1 MVKGKAKARTKYLI
15 RTIRK
20 NAVSFLAVSFIAAT
34 SISIFAGL
42 QSSAIAILKEAD
54 RYFVDNRLESLEI
67 SCANGITQEDID
79 TIAGWDGVDAVEGG
93 YSAMALMNDAREK
106 ITIQTRS
113 LCSDMNDPVVLEGTL
128 PSAPDEAAVEQVFA
142 EAQGIQIGDE
152 ILLEHDGNLVSDTF
166 RVTAIVN
173 EPFFCCAAIQDARGK
188 STEGLGA
195 ADYYIMLTRE
205 AFDSSYYSDCFTTAY
220 LKNDALDAFFY
231 FSDAYKEQEAALKE
245 QIEELGKERAEL
257 RYMFLKDDAQSAI
270 DRAESEINDS
280 ERELAD
286 GMAAI
291 EDTKKSLDMTLG
303 AIEAKLRA
311 MGLETDLDLAL
322 EQLGQYGNVALPLK
336 TSILEYQAASEQLQ
350 EKEDKLEDSVKELER
365 AKSELAES
373 RENAENI
380 QLKEWIVSV
389 RNDVGDIRGVETI
402 VDGIYG
408 LSYSMSI
415 IFLLVASVVC
425 HAAISRMIEDQRNLV
440 GAQKALG
447 FRPGEIL
454 KHYMLYSLI
463 CAVFG
468 IINGWICSVII
479 VEILVIHIFKK
490 LFLLGSIALAFAW
503 KEAFLAA
510 GVCLAI
516 FLSATY
522 AACAK
527 LVRLPSTTLLRGEV
541 LMRTKSFFFEKWK
554 GYKKLS
560 LYSRTMIKN
569 VLGDK
574 GRMMTTIMGVVG
586 CISLLVICFSL
597 KMGIE
602 KSSIVQFDKYFLY
615 ENRLVID
622 SSIVS
627 KEDFEHVLKEEG
639 ICYTVVQDKL
649 ENFRVNGGSWDNAHI
664 VATSDYEGLEDFM
677 VIEDIHTRKLAEL
690 PDDGVLV
697 SRKCAELFELSEGS
711 TVEFMDSE
719 GNPKAFHVVGVIEHY
734 LPYHLFVTTDS
745 YFESAMEE
753 KTDESVFL
761 LKGDIDG
768 LYEKV
773 RSMDGFLSL
782 KDNGEFEKSVDSI
795 NLVILICLV
804 LSAVMALLVLLNQI
818 VMHINRKSIELAVM
832 RINGYSVKETKAYI
846 YKDNVVLTVL
856 GLILGIALGILLSYV
871 VIRIIETGA
880 NRYVRTPNIL
890 ACLYAGG
897 VGALFALIVNLI
909 ALRKI
914 DHLNM
919 TNINGN

>member
-1 MVKGKAKARTKYLI
+1 
-15 RTIRK
+15 
-20 NAVSFLAVSFIAAT
+20 
-34 SISIFAGL
+34 
-42 QSSAIAILKEAD
+42 
-54 RYFVDNRLESLEI
+54 
-67 SCANGITQEDID
+67 
-79 TIAGWDGVDAVEGG
+79 
-93 YSAMALMNDAREK
+93 
-106 ITIQTRS
+106 
-113 LCSDMNDPVVLEGTL
+113 
-128 PSAPDEAAVEQVFA
+128 
-142 EAQGIQIGDE
+142 
-152 ILLEHDGNLVSDTF
+152 
-166 RVTAIVN
+166 
-173 EPFFCCAAIQDARGK
+173 
-188 STEGLGA
+188 
-195 ADYYIMLTRE
+195 
-205 AFDSSYYSDCFTTAY
+205 
-220 LKNDALDAFFY
+220 
-231 FSDAYKEQEAALKE
+231 
-245 QIEELGKERAEL
+245 
-257 RYMFLKDDAQSAI
+257 
-270 DRAESEINDS
+270 
-280 ERELAD
+280 
-286 GMAAI
+286 
-291 EDTKKSLDMTLG
+291 
-303 AIEAKLRA
+303 
-311 MGLETDLDLAL
+311 
-322 EQLGQYGNVALPLK
+322 
-336 TSILEYQAASEQLQ
+336 
-350 EKEDKLEDSVKELER
+350 
-365 AKSELAES
+365 
-373 RENAENI
+373 
-380 QLKEWIVSV
+380 
-389 RNDVGDIRGVETI
+389 
-402 VDGIYG
+402 
-408 LSYSMSI
+408 
-415 IFLLVASVVC
+415 
-425 HAAISRMIEDQRNLV
+425 
-440 GAQKALG
+440 
-447 FRPGEIL
+447 
-454 KHYMLYSLI
+454 
-463 CAVFG
+463 
-468 IINGWICSVII
+468 
-479 VEILVIHIFKK
+479 
-490 LFLLGSIALAFAW
+490 
-503 KEAFLAA
+503 
-510 GVCLAI
+510 
-516 FLSATY
+516 
-522 AACAK
+522 
-527 LVRLPSTTLLRGEV
+527 
-541 LMRTKSFFFEKWK
+541 MRTKSFFFEKWK

-649 ENFRVNGGSWDNAHI
+649 ENFRVNGGSCDNAHI